1 MFISACTK
9 PQSDIGASQFER
21 SLLLTGVVARGSVG
35 ASYQSFWRW
44 ISWRFETCGYS
55 MVSVCE
61 AQIPVGVLCPNLL
74 PETQFGTSES
84 IHKVVPP
91 KFKQIGVF
99 RVDLA
104 VIGIT
109 DPSPS
114 VDGFLEAVSM
124 FSTRDRLPFVKS
136 YRGFRK
142 DPKCGQQRTHHCRSS
157 GHFRDLIEV
166 TECLLT
172 TELTLIFVVYPG

>member
-1 MFISACTK
+1 
-9 PQSDIGASQFER
+9 
-21 SLLLTGVVARGSVG
+21 
-35 ASYQSFWRW
+35 
-44 ISWRFETCGYS
+44 

-114 VDGFLEAVSM
+114 VDGFLEAVRGGKYVFNERPAS
-124 FSTRDRLPFVKS
+124 FREIISRVQERSEVRAAADAPLPVIWSFQRSNRSDRMSIDDRAYPDFCGVPWLVVCKLIDSESAGLELHKGSFRLLP
-136 YRGFRK
+136 
-142 DPKCGQQRTHHCRSS
+142 C
-157 GHFRDLIEV
+157 
-166 TECLLT
+166 
-172 TELTLIFVVYPG
+172 

>member
-1 MFISACTK
+1 
-9 PQSDIGASQFER
+9 
-21 SLLLTGVVARGSVG
+21 
-35 ASYQSFWRW
+35 
-44 ISWRFETCGYS
+44 

-114 VDGFLEAVSM
+114 VDGFLEAERSEVRAAADAPLPVIWS
-124 FSTRDRLPFVKS
+124 FQRSNRSDRMSIDDRAYPDF
-136 YRGFRK
+136 
-142 DPKCGQQRTHHCRSS
+142 CGVPW
-157 GHFRDLIEV
+157 L
-166 TECLLT
+166 
-172 TELTLIFVVYPG
+172 VV

>member
-1 MFISACTK
+1 MAFRDVWVFHGICVR
-9 PQSDIGASQFER
+9 GANSCWR
-21 SLLLTGVVARGSVG
+21 SLPKFTSRNSVRWARLVGSKLFVDQ
-35 ASYQSFWRW
+35 Y
-44 ISWRFETCGYS
+44 
-55 MVSVCE
+55 
-61 AQIPVGVLCPNLL
+61 L
-74 PETQFGTSES
+74 GTSES